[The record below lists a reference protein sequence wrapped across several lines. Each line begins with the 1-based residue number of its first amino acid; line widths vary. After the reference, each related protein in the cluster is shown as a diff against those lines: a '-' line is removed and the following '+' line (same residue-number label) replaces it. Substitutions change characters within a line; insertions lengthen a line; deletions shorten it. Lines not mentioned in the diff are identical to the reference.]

1 MPKNVFRPEII
12 LSVTLEKLRELQRTI
27 LNETDYEN
35 QYAYGK
41 EIYNDFN
48 FNVGRKI
55 HVLQSGVKEC

>member
-1 MPKNVFRPEII
+1 MAKKNVFRQEMI
-12 LSVTLEKLRELQRTI
+12 LSVTLEKFRELQRSI
-27 LNETDYEN
+27 LDETDYES

-55 HVLQSGVKEC
+55 HVLQSGVKG